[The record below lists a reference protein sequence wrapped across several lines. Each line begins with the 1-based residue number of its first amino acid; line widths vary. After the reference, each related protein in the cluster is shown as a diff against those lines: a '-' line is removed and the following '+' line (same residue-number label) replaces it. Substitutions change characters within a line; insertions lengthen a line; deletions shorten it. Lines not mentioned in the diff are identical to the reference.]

1 MGDGMR
7 RSYAA
12 IGAAAFFFL
21 APGVV
26 AGVLPWWVTRWQV
39 RWLLPGW
46 TVIAILGGTMIVVG
60 TAFLVHAFVRF
71 VREGAGTPAP
81 VAPTERLVVGGAYR
95 YVRNPMY
102 LAVLAVIVGQ
112 ALLLGQP
119 RLFIYAAVVA
129 AIMVAFV
136 RVYEEPVLSRKFGR
150 EYEDY
155 RRQVP
160 GWWPRLQKPYRNR
173 T

>member
-1 MGDGMR
+1 VDH
-7 RSYAA
+7 AL
-12 IGAAAFFFL
+12 AAAVAVSRL
-21 APGVV
+21 DGVRDSRRRDDRFRDSLS
-26 AGVLPWWVTRWQV
+26 GSPLR
-39 RWLLPGW
+39 
-46 TVIAILGGTMIVVG
+46 AIRPRRRRYSCTD
-60 TAFLVHAFVRF
+60 
-71 VREGAGTPAP
+71 
-81 VAPTERLVVGGAYR
+81 APTERLVVGGAYG

-102 LAVLAVIVGQ
+102 LAVLTIIVGQ

-119 RLFIYAAVVA
+119 HLLTYAGVVA
-129 AIMVAFV
+129 AIMVTFV

-155 RRQVP
+155 RRQVR